1 MQVMWDAKESVRKG
15 FSVKHNTRPILG
27 NWRPGEEESDRR
39 LGKGRRCWLGDT
51 KDLASGLFE

>member
-51 KDLASGLFE
+51 KDLA